1 MLWKMK
7 KNAWHVAKRNA
18 EITAFRNAVVIVTVT
33 VIVTV
38 ISAMRMG
45 AVFLDF

>member
-33 VIVTV
+33 VTV